1 MNDVD
6 SQNRESRVSET
17 VSTET
22 AVFAI
27 SVVLLFQQ
35 HSDLFQ
41 SLIRHLLE
49 APSEALPVDDLKHKI
64 EPALKQAAEVL
75 VAAQVLNGFLRHR
88 TAQTAVTFIYIVF
101 RYLFYSGQTPTRRQS
116 IELWGKV
123 WTTARNFPIVAEEYK
138 QREIDGDPK
147 GWMNEVQT
155 AARRQLRTFK
165 KQLPKIQENTAGIYN
180 RAYNSFLGET

>member
-1 MNDVD
+1 MSDVD
-6 SQNRESRVSET
+6 NQNREARVSET

-27 SVVLLFQQ
+27 SVVLLLQQ
-35 HSDLFQ
+35 HPELFQ
-41 SLIRHLLE
+41 SLIRNVLE
-49 APSEALPVDDLKHKI
+49 APSQALPVDDLKHQI

-75 VAAQVLNGFLRHR
+75 VAAQVLNGFLRDR
-88 TAQTAVTFIYIVF
+88 SAQRAVTFIYIVF
-101 RYLFYSGQTPTRRQS
+101 RYLFYLGKTPSRWQS
-116 IELWGKV
+116 IELWEKV
-123 WTTARNFPIVAEEYK
+123 WTTARNFPIVAEEHK
-138 QREIDGDPK
+138 QREIDGDLK
-147 GWMNEVQT
+147 GWMIEVQT